1 MNQSEN
7 IGELAAALSKAQA
20 TMHNAKKDADNPY
33 FKSKYADL
41 TSIWSACREH
51 LTLNGLAVVQTTDE
65 SDDAVVV
72 VTKLIHSS
80 GQWMEG
86 RLKMKPVKNDPQGIG
101 SCISYARRYA
111 LAAMVGV
118 CTEDDDAEAATR
130 GPGKPAGKPKQDIPP
145 QPIQAGGAP
154 NLIGLKRQIREEMA
168 KQKLNP
174 AQAAIKT
181 GVEDIFNQNDPELLS
196 QVLEVLKAG

>member
-1 MNQSEN
+1 VNQSEN
-7 IGELAAALSKAQA
+7 IGELAAALAKAQA
-20 TMHNAKKDADNPY
+20 AMDNAKKDSDNPF

-41 TSIWSACREH
+41 TAIWSACREQ
-51 LTLNGLAVVQTTDE
+51 LTANGLAIVQATDE

-86 RLKMKPVKNDPQGIG
+86 RLRMKPVKNDPQGIG

-130 GPGKPAGKPKQDIPP
+130 GPGKPVSKTPKQDIP
-145 QPIQAGGAP
+145 QQSGAP
-154 NLIGLKRQIREEMA
+154 SAVGLKRQIRDEMTRL
-168 KQKLNP
+168 QLNA
-174 AQAAIKT
+174 AQAALKT
-181 GVEDIFNQNDPELLS
+181 GVPGIFQLEDPEILS